1 MSFFLTSS
9 FRISKISMHRVLFF
23 FFFSY
28 ISYLFFHSFRSHIHF
43 NAICVCCLFIK
54 TQYAHNVSCGNAFPE
69 ISFTDAFYSDCL
81 TRVKTRNSRH
91 ITKSFDK
98 EFVTRLFSDEVIN
111 SSMLFKTCI

>member
-9 FRISKISMHRVLFF
+9 SRISKISMHRVLFF

-43 NAICVCCLFIK
+43 NAIYVCCLFIK